1 VVIILVKK
9 KKTIIKKKTRKKKV
23 VAKKAPKKKKISLKR
38 RPSVKKTKAKKTPVR
53 KKIKKTVPKKKK
65 VVQKKITK
73 KPKIVARPKKKPEPK
88 IEVAKVP
95 TAEQKVEMKKI
106 VGILRDAYIRQTLIE
121 VGGENALAIVR
132 NFYGDN
138 SDEEL
143 AKKLKIKI
151 SDVRAT
157 LNKLH
162 NEGLVN
168 YIRQKDSETGWYS
181 YSWSLNHGRMKK
193 WASDQ
198 TNKIMSAGNEGSENY
213 YCPSCGTSTI
223 SSFEDAVVGDFRCT
237 QCNRMLEFL
246 DKEKM
251 IEIYERKRL

>member
-1 VVIILVKK
+1 VVIILAKK
-9 KKTIIKKKTRKKKV
+9 KTKKTIIKKKTQKKKV
-23 VAKKAPKKKKISLKR
+23 VAKKAPKKKAVSVK
-38 RPSVKKTKAKKTPVR
+38 RPSVKTKLKKP
-53 KKIKKTVPKKKK
+53 VPKKR
-65 VVQKKITK
+65 VVVKKKIAM
-73 KPKIVARPKKKPEPK
+73 KPTIIETPKKGRRPEPT
-88 IEVAKVP
+88 IEVVKIP

-106 VGILRDAYIRQTLIE
+106 LGILRDAYIRQTLIE

-181 YSWSLNHGRMKK
+181 YSWTLNHVRMKK

-198 TNKIMSAGNEGSENY
+198 TNKVINAGNEESENY

-223 SSFEDAVVGDFRCT
+223 ASFEDAVTGDFRCT

>member
-1 VVIILVKK
+1 VVIILAKK
-9 KKTIIKKKTRKKKV
+9 KTKKTIIKKKTQKKRV
-23 VAKKAPKKKKISLKR
+23 VAKKAPKKKKISVK
-38 RPSVKKTKAKKTPVR
+38 RPSVKKSAVK
-53 KKIKKTVPKKKK
+53 KKIKKAVPKKKTVVKKK
-65 VVQKKITK
+65 VVK
-73 KPKIVARPKKKPEPK
+73 KPKIVAKPKKKPEPK
-88 IEVAKVP
+88 IEIVKVP
-95 TAEQKVEMKKI
+95 TAEQKIEMKKI

-198 TNKIMSAGNEGSENY
+198 TNKIMNAGNEGSENY